1 MERNATGSEPRPLVG
16 MGVLVMRG
24 HRVLL
29 GQRLGAHGAGYY
41 AAPGGHVEFGES
53 LAECARREIR
63 EECGL
68 EIEDIRLLSVG
79 TYLWGADRHYVD
91 VDVVCQ
97 APVGE
102 PRNLEPEKCA
112 GWAWYT
118 LNALPEPL
126 FVVTANMIASLRSG
140 VIHPSLEEICRQ
152 PYAAPSSPVCGE
164 AGR

>member
-24 HRVLL
+24 HKVLL
-29 GQRLGAHGAGYY
+29 GKRLGAHGEGYY

-63 EECGL
+63 EECDL

-79 TYLWGADRHYVD
+79 TYIWGADRHYVD

-97 APVGE
+97 APQGE
-102 PRNLEPEKCA
+102 PRNTEPENCA
-112 GWAWYT
+112 GWAWYD
-118 LNALPEPL
+118 LEALPVPL
-126 FVVTANMIASLRSG
+126 FAVTENMIASLRSG
-140 VIHPSLEEICRQ
+140 CIVPGLEGICRQ
-152 PYAAPSSPVCGE
+152 SYSAPLVTL
-164 AGR
+164 A